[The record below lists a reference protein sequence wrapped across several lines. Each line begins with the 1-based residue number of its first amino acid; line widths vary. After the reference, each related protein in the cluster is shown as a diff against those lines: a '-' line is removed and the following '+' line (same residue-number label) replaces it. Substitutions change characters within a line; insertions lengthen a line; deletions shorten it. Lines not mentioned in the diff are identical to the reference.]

1 MNIIIRKSVLLCIS
15 LLALFSCVEVEDQHT
30 DAVGYLAAPALD
42 VDVTVEDLTLT
53 KSFDFEV
60 QAPSV
65 SEIHFVVKDKDAKVI
80 YDDLGL
86 WSEPLTLPVG
96 TYSVDAEYGKNDFG
110 EPYFNGHFSGTI
122 APLDNETP
130 ALSLSLK
137 NALVN
142 VTVADALSEHFTP
155 GEKMSLNNGK
165 YEAAYGEWFY
175 VPAGED
181 VILSLSGHNSN
192 GKEVTFTHTLTSPSP
207 KTAYMITC
215 NQDSTDWPSIS
226 LKIDE
231 GDVWGSRIY
240 ITTPASFGGNISAE
254 NQADVVYEALPS
266 SEQDWTLAER
276 AVMEN
281 GVIVIK
287 DLDPGV
293 TYQVRARV
301 GALVSPLVAVTP
313 KIDGLSAAAQ
323 HTSTAGEL
331 DGTDVITTFA
341 KSQVVSASIESWTM
355 KICRKSDGKV
365 LREESSLG
373 TSDGSAIT
381 AQNGWPYLP
390 VGNSEQY
397 VLKASAVMN
406 GQSFDFDDIA
416 INVPET
422 PDFSL
427 TLSAYTSYDKY
438 LAGDL
443 TFANTDANKY
453 VVFDRQAKVG
463 ISDNLLSNTNYI
475 KESSI
480 TFDGD
485 TIGTFDTNSKSY
497 GDNTN
502 CTTWKNYPLRAS
514 MTFDNVTVSAQ
525 KDCHITGLPY
535 RAEPPSNK
543 EDKTGGHPWTQDQK
557 GWGVVYFQWNDTE
570 FITWNTSGS
579 GDTNIIG
586 SPIFNIPSDIPISIS
601 MMAHGFYEKVLFEYK
616 YDVKGKV
623 HAGGN
628 YQDFT
633 ASGND
638 LDYDLHTINTL
649 SLTVS
654 NPKVQIENTHISGNN
669 RRLYIKSVVLTYR

>member
-1 MNIIIRKSVLLCIS
+1 MLKLNIIIRKSVLLCIS

-80 YDDLGL
+80 YDNLGL
-86 WSEPLTLPVG
+86 WSKPLMLPVG
-96 TYSVDAEYGKNDFG
+96 TYSVDAEYGENDFG
-110 EPYFNGHFSGTI
+110 EPYFKGHFSGTI
-122 APLDNETP
+122 DPLDNETP

-155 GEKMSLNNGK
+155 GEKISLNNGK
-165 YEAAYGEWFY
+165 YEASYGEWFY

-181 VILSLSGHNSN
+181 VILSLSLSGHNSN
-192 GKEVTFTHTLTSPSP
+192 GKEVKFTHTLTSPSP

-231 GDVWGSRIY
+231 SDVWGSRIY

-254 NQADVVYEALPS
+254 NQAYVVYEALPA

-276 AVMEN
+276 SVMEN

-301 GALVSPLVAVTP
+301 GALVSPVVSVTP

-331 DGTDVITTFA
+331 DGTDVVSTFA
-341 KSQVVSASIESWTM
+341 KSPVVSASIDSWTM

-438 LAGDL
+438 AA
-443 TFANTDANKY
+443 TN
-453 VVFDRQAKVG
+453 G
-463 ISDNLLSNTNYI
+463 ISKDLNGANNCDPSTLYNAGAKWGISTNLMKNGNYSKTIAIYVDDSAEGRTSTVTSWDNNSFYQNVSGLS
-475 KESSI
+475 
-480 TFDGD
+480 
-485 TIGTFDTNSKSY
+485 
-497 GDNTN
+497 
-502 CTTWKNYPLRAS
+502 WAS
-514 MTFDNVTVSAQ
+514 HTHQVSFTFDNKKVTSD
-525 KDCHITGLPY
+525 KKTHHITGLPY
-535 RAEPPSNK
+535 RAAPPKKSGVHAWTVEGGGIWDGTDEYAKLSN
-543 EDKTGGHPWTQDQK
+543 GGGGCTM
-557 GWGVVYFQWNDTE
+557 
-570 FITWNTSGS
+570 TSI
-579 GDTNIIG
+579 DFYIPQNI
-586 SPIFNIPSDIPISIS
+586 NV
-601 MMAHGFYEKVLFEYK
+601 KVGAK
-616 YDVKGKV
+616 YDVVGKAIGTTFTLKLGTTTV
-623 HAGGN
+623 YSTKVSSYKTESVNSSVDSEMTSSNNKIVCNNSYGLGSTHSKV
-628 YQDFT
+628 YQ
-633 ASGND
+633 
-638 LDYDLHTINTL
+638 I
-649 SLTVS
+649 SL
-654 NPKVQIENTHISGNN
+654 E
-669 RRLYIKSVVLTYR
+669 YR